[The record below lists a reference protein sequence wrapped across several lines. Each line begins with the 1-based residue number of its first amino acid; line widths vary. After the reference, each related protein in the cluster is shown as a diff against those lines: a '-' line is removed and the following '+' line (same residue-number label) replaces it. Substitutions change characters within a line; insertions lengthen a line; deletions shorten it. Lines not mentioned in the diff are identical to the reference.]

1 MKAVALTGT
10 PGTGKSTI
18 SRVLKER
25 GHSVVEVMELVRRTG
40 TSYTYSARDRC
51 HVVDTDELTE
61 RSAALWRAGGDG
73 VTIVEGHL
81 AHYASCDMAI
91 VLRCSPSELSA
102 RLVKRGWKKA
112 KIQDNVRSEV
122 LDVILIEAMER
133 IKCIHE
139 MDTSIMTPAD
149 AADAVETAM
158 SGRSSNPPVASRWR
172 GEIEKWF

>member
-1 MKAVALTGT
+1 MKSVALTGT
-10 PGTGKSTI
+10 PGTGKSTVAH
-18 SRVLKER
+18 VLKER
-25 GHSVVEVMELVRRTG
+25 GYRVIGVMEMVRRTG

-51 HVVDTDELTE
+51 HVVDTDELAR
-61 RSAALWRAGGDG
+61 RSAALWRAGVEG

-91 VLRCSPSELSA
+91 VLRCRPSELFA
-102 RLVKRGWKKA
+102 RLEKRGWKKQ

-139 MDTSIMTPAD
+139 MDTGSMTPAD
-149 AADAVETAM
+149 AADAVEMAIN
-158 SGRSSNPPVASRWR
+158 GRSRNPPVTSRWR
-172 GEIEKWF
+172 GEIEKLF